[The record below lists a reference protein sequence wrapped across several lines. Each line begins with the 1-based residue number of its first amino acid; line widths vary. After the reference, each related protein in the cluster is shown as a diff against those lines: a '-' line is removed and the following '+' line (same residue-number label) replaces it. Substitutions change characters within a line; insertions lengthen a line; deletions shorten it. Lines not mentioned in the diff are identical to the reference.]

1 MNFSNLVCNI
11 CGHTDFIEFGNPV
24 RINARCKNCQS
35 LERHRAVYHVLL
47 EKNLLQLSGYEKCLH
62 MAPEKILH
70 TILLTNYKSG
80 YICTDISPKKYPHAQ
95 CLTLSFPDQYQI
107 FPDNYFDLI
116 IHNHI
121 LEHIPGDYRS
131 YISELYRLLKTDG
144 RMIFTIP
151 DNYILQGIHETKHGG
166 EFLCSDE
173 ERTQLFGQY
182 DHVKIFG
189 TDMIE
194 FLRSLYK
201 NVELLI
207 DPRNRESDELKNK
220 HNAIGIVY
228 FCTK

>member
-1 MNFSNLVCNI
+1 
-11 CGHTDFIEFGNPV
+11 
-24 RINARCKNCQS
+24 
-35 LERHRAVYHVLL
+35 
-47 EKNLLQLSGYEKCLH
+47 
-62 MAPEKILH
+62 
-70 TILLTNYKSG
+70 
-80 YICTDISPKKYPHAQ
+80 
-95 CLTLSFPDQYQI
+95 
-107 FPDNYFDLI
+107 
-116 IHNHI
+116 
-121 LEHIPGDYRS
+121 
-131 YISELYRLLKTDG
+131 
-144 RMIFTIP
+144 MIFTIP
-151 DNYILQGIHETKHGG
+151 DNYILQDIYETKHGG

-173 ERTQLFGQY
+173 ERTKLFGQY